1 MIRTVPYSPL
11 LPSSASYKREWVGE
25 WASEWVMSEW
35 VMSEWVMSGWVSGEK
50 NQPVL
55 GTALR
60 S

>member
-25 WASEWVMSEW
+25 WVGEWASEW

-50 NQPVL
+50 NQPVI